1 MKRWRL
7 DLSCDQAGHGVAR
20 VFRQPSRKITFMIH
34 VMWGRNACG
43 NAQHPGKIAVEK
55 CRGSCTCFNF
65 AKTPH
70 KERFSSM
77 IGRPSVVD
85 PINYI
90 AWAQSMTVID
100 SFLFKATSRQ
110 FPTSNTCHLYNFSN
124 IHRMQAESSIAQ
136 ICNTS
141 SEIGLERLGRFEKVK
156 QTGLLQVL
164 GYIFCLLFAV
174 RVVNRSRRMHLI
186 SK

>member
-1 MKRWRL
+1 
-7 DLSCDQAGHGVAR
+7 
-20 VFRQPSRKITFMIH
+20 
-34 VMWGRNACG
+34 
-43 NAQHPGKIAVEK
+43 
-55 CRGSCTCFNF
+55 
-65 AKTPH
+65 
-70 KERFSSM
+70 M

-110 FPTSNTCHLYNFSN
+110 FPTSNTCNLYNFSN
-124 IHRMQAESSIAQ
+124 INRMQAESSIAQ

-164 GYIFCLLFAV
+164 GYIFCLSFAV
-174 RVVNRSRRMHLI
+174 RVVN
-186 SK
+186 

>member
-100 SFLFKATSRQ
+100 SFLFEATSRQ
-110 FPTSNTCHLYNFSN
+110 FPTSNTCNLYNFSN
-124 IHRMQAESSIAQ
+124 INRMQAESSIAQ

-174 RVVNRSRRMHLI
+174 RVVNWVL
-186 SK
+186 K